1 MKGNHSMK
9 KEDFIEEIKN
19 CPLEEL
25 ELIYE
30 TQKDL
35 YTSEEMELISEKINK
50 IRKAEAERINEMLPS
65 EINCPKCDGPNP
77 FSNDVCEF
85 CGHKI
90 DKSKYYNPEYYEKL
104 ETDEDELE
112 GGSSYIFQYIIS
124 FLIPIIGYI
133 LGAILLS
140 KDSEDEKSVGK
151 TCIILGIVSAVISVI
166 IVFSSIV

>member
-1 MKGNHSMK
+1 MK
-9 KEDFIEEIKN
+9 KENFLEEIKSYT
-19 CPLEEL
+19 LEDL

-35 YTSEEMELISEKINK
+35 YTSEEMELIFEKINEIK
-50 IRKAEAERINEMLPS
+50 KAEIERINEMLPS

-77 FSNDVCEF
+77 FSNDVCGF

-90 DKSKYYNPEYYEKL
+90 DKSKYYNPEYYERL
-104 ETDEDELE
+104 EIDEDESD
-112 GGSSYIFQYIIS
+112 GGNSYTFQYIIS
-124 FLIPIIGYI
+124 FLIPLVGYI

-140 KDSEDEKSVGK
+140 KDSEEEKHVGK